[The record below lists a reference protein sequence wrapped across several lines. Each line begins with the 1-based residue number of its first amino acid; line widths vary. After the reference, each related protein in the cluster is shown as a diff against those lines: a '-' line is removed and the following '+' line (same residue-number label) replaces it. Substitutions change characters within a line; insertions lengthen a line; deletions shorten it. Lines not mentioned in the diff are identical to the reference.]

1 MNKQENNLN
10 KKIQKVSGK
19 LDAAKQR
26 QAVQE
31 KFAPDYLDIKS
42 IRFFK
47 PKIAHVWLFM
57 RLKHMMFNSLT
68 DLGIATVY
76 ALAHNQEKTRNE
88 LMRAATRGSI
98 VDDAYRFVCEKEL
111 SEDDV
116 NTILKELAGDLL
128 KTDDDE
134 KKTMTET
141 AKTEAALNH
150 SGGAE

>member
-1 MNKQENNLN
+1 MNDKQ
-10 KKIQKVSGK
+10 KKLTKEMQRASGE

-31 KFAPDYLDIKS
+31 EFAPDYLDIKGV
-42 IRFFK
+42 RFFK

-141 AKTEAALNH
+141 AKTEAALNR
-150 SGGAE
+150 SGGVE